1 MRERIVRAAMA
12 IFAALCI
19 AGPSPAWGQ
28 SPAVNPASAEAAKAQ
43 QKQQVEQPLNNQPL
57 WKEIRS
63 GVPQLT
69 SIRGPETNVLI
80 QPQGET
86 WRALRNGWVSVWAG
100 WALVAMLAIIA
111 IYFMMR
117 GTLQLHTPKTG
128 RNVRRFTAWERSI
141 HWATAISFSILAIS
155 GLIIVFG
162 KNVLLPLIGYMLFSW
177 LAILAKNLHNFVGPL
192 FVVCVILLFFTF
204 VRDNLWRAHD
214 FTWISR
220 FGGLFGDKDVPSD
233 KFNGGEKLWFW
244 GGLLVCG
251 VIVSASGLILDFP
264 NFAQTRSTMQIANI
278 VHLAVASLFM
288 VVGLGHIYMG
298 TIGMAGAYDAMRTG
312 YVDEAW
318 AKEHHE
324 YWYNDIKA
332 GKIPAAVEGMPEA
345 APTLKQH
352 PA

>member
-162 KNVLLPLIGYMLFSW
+162 KNVLLPLIGYTLFSW